1 MRISRGCL
9 GVFSFMALI
18 LMTGLCS
25 VVAYAGMRGAV
36 VDLWGQGVKVDSIGK
51 VAQSFLD
58 PNSVKLGAQNTGF
71 DPNRLPTLTPA
82 PIIPTSA
89 PQSITVA
96 TIDPMVIAATPD
108 PLATITQDIASIAA
122 APTQDAFITQ
132 KWEDPRQVRILL
144 LGIDQ
149 RNAAFETEKVFR
161 SDTMILVNIDPV
173 RKTVGVLSFPR
184 DLYVTIPGAGKER
197 INAAMRIGDLIA
209 YPGGGGPA
217 LAAET
222 IAANFGVRVDYYV
235 VVNFSLFE
243 SVVDTLAPDGVEICI
258 AEAIHD
264 PYYPDVGYGIM
275 DVKFEP
281 GCQALK
287 AERLLQFARTR
298 HGNSDFDRAKRQ
310 QQTLEAV
317 RAELLNAG
325 GITRFVTQIPTLW
338 NELKANYRTNLT
350 LDQIIRLGNLLME
363 VPRENIHYA
372 TIDVGDVTFGK
383 SDAGDDVLI
392 PIMSDITTLIESV
405 LYPDIAGS
413 APSSTGDTGTT
424 STNTV
429 TTGSSAD
436 LLTKMQSENAPI
448 YAYNGTDIGG
458 LAAKTQEWLIG
469 KGVKVS
475 GVGNDPNHGG
485 QPTVIRDYGGRAP
498 NTALYLAQLMGIPAD
513 RIQPGVDGLV
523 SNGIVIVAGPDVQ
536 TLLTGQP

>member
-9 GVFSFMALI
+9 GIFSFMAL
-18 LMTGLCS
+18 LVMTGLCS

-51 VAQSFLD
+51 VAQSLLD
-58 PNSVKLGAQNTGF
+58 PNSIKLSAQNAGL
-71 DPNRLPTLTPA
+71 NAAALPTLTPTT
-82 PIIPTSA
+82 IVPTAA
-89 PQSITVA
+89 PQVA
-96 TIDPMVIAATPD
+96 ATTDPLVTPATPD
-108 PLATITQDIASIAA
+108 PLVTVTATQEVAAVA

-132 KWEDPRQVRILL
+132 KWEDPRQIRILL

-173 RKTVGVLSFPR
+173 RKTIGVLSFPR
-184 DLYVTIPGAGKER
+184 DLYVDIPGSGKER

-222 IAANFGVRVDYYV
+222 IASNFGVRVDYYI

-243 SVVDTLAPDGVEICI
+243 AVVDTLAPDGVEICVP
-258 AEAIHD
+258 EAIDD
-264 PYYPDVGYGIM
+264 PYYPDVGYGTM
-275 DVKFEP
+275 HVTFDP
-281 GCQALK
+281 GCQRLK

-317 RAELLNAG
+317 RVEILNAG

-338 NELKANYRTNLT
+338 NELKANYRTNLN
-350 LDQIIRLGNLLME
+350 LDEIIKIGNLVME

-383 SDAGDDVLI
+383 TDAGDEILI
-392 PIMSDITTLIESV
+392 PIMSDITTRIESV
-405 LYPDIAGS
+405 LYPDIGGGTAPGGSTDAGT
-413 APSSTGDTGTT
+413 SS
-424 STNTV
+424 NTV
-429 TTGSSAD
+429 TAGSSAD
-436 LLTKMQSENAPI
+436 LLTKMQAEAAPI
-448 YAYNGTDIGG
+448 YVYNGTDIGG

-469 KGVKVS
+469 KGIRVA
-475 GVGNDPNHGG
+475 GVGNDATHGG
-485 QPTVIRDYGGRAP
+485 APTVIRDYGGRAP
-498 NTALYLAQLMGIPAD
+498 NTGLYLAQLLGIPAD
-513 RIQPGVDGLV
+513 RVQPGADGLV
-523 SNGIVIVAGPDVQ
+523 SSGVVIVIGPDVQ
-536 TLLTGQP
+536 SLLTGGR